1 METAKKV
8 QTKLNEN
15 IIVTTDPEQMIGKYL
30 VENLYRK
37 WPEKFLDKDTGE
49 VIEIERTEIV
59 LQRGTYLEEDQMAV
73 INFHLQIGD
82 LSEIKVSDQKRLG
95 KFRSGWGVQPWCVT
109 VQLLKKH
116 KFLLLAQNIFQALAI
131 VEDYVEL
138 RYDHVF
144 SITSA
149 KEFKNHIFI
158 FDDETVKLVEDANGV
173 EKPEDEVEEEK
184 KAVYSFYSVETTVIY
199 NEDRQDDYRFLI
211 YAKDVDDAKTQIEKY
226 VREQLKK
233 EAKEK
238 ELTALEV
245 AMLQDDLQVNI
256 TSATKVKCSAVIG
269 KEYTEAYRTK
279 RNTEETEETAEVP
292 EDVQVENEGEDES
305 LFDTEE

>member
-1 METAKKV
+1 METTKKV

-15 IIVTTDPEQMIGKYL
+15 IIVTTDPEEMMGKYL
-30 VENLYRK
+30 VEPLFRK
-37 WPEKFLDKDTGE
+37 YMDKYLDKDTGE
-49 VIEIERTEIV
+49 VVEIERTELV
-59 LQRGTYLEEDQMAV
+59 LQRGTYLEEDQLAV

-82 LSEIKVSDQKRLG
+82 LTEIKVSDQKRLG
-95 KFRSGWGVQPWCVT
+95 KFGTGWGVQPWCVT

-116 KFLLLAQNIFQALAI
+116 KFLLLARNIFQALDI

-158 FDDETVKLVEDANGV
+158 FDDETVKLVEDSDGV
-173 EKPEDEVEEEK
+173 EKPEDEIEEEK
-184 KAVYSFYSVETTVIY
+184 KAIYSFYSVETTVIY
-199 NEDRQDDYRFLI
+199 SEDKQDDYRFLI
-211 YAKDVDDAKTQIEKY
+211 FAKDVDDAKAQIEKY

-233 EAKEK
+233 EAKEQ
-238 ELTALEV
+238 ELNVIQV
-245 AMLQDDLQVNI
+245 AMAQENLSINI

-269 KEYTEAYRTK
+269 REYTDAYCK
-279 RNTEETEETAEVP
+279 KVDMAETEEVP
-292 EDVQVENEGEDES
+292 EAEGADAEDVDEVEIEDVE
-305 LFDTEE
+305 